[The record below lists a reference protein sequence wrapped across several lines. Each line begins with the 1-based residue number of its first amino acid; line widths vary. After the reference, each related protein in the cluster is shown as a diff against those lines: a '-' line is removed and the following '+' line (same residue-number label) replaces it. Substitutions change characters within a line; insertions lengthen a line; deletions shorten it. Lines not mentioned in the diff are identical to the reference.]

1 MSFNL
6 RPGTSLFGNITFTP
20 GTNENY
26 VAPPIHGTISTS
38 STSLTYYA
46 VSSDASDDNAT
57 NEGSVFIFNSSD
69 GSLVKE
75 LNVAGIDLQR
85 TQDRF
90 GFELE
95 SYGTKIFI
103 RSWGDDEAGGNV
115 GAVFVFD
122 ADDLDADPV
131 KLIPSP
137 VVDPVNANTQFG
149 TSIVASDD
157 KLFIGDSGSSD
168 NYAGIVYVYDL
179 SDLTAE
185 PTTLTIGGDK
195 DAFGKSLAIS
205 SGKLFVGASVANTV
219 YVYDLSD
226 LTASPQSFTDPTLS
240 NFGFELA
247 SNSSTVFVHSRH
259 GAGFISVYDATDLSY
274 ITKLTRSDG
283 NYFGWD
289 ISATEDY
296 LCTGSLF
303 MNKAFVYDLSD
314 LTASP
319 VELAVSGSSQLG
331 YSTNAKDNTFIV
343 GANEAAYVYDL
354 TDLNAAPLVLINDDG
369 ATGEFFGKYTAL
381 VYATSAPAPE
391 PASEQVSLVELYL
404 NATDSG
410 VVDSSS
416 NSHQLTAHSSIS
428 VVNDSPYNN
437 ETSMGFN
444 GNYLTTTDGVDF
456 SDNDFTI
463 ELWWYPTSTGR
474 QGLFHGSAGAD
485 WSIGIDYNSTY
496 NNPTLGFWASS
507 NGSTWDLVN
516 SDPGGNGVTTGEP
529 VQNAWNHIAYVRNG
543 STLTLYLNGV
553 NVGEVTGVTAS
564 IHDKTTTHG
573 MSIGTWWK
581 ATGWGGGPMSGNVAD
596 YRITL
601 DAVYTENFS
610 VPTEPVGD
618 YTVAVE
624 SSAPAPSESSTTYLT
639 NAIAQNISGDGAW
652 GVGAVSN
659 IGAWT
664 GTFDASTGKYT
675 KTSTGMWDSFLD
687 SIDLSGAD
695 QGDEF
700 WFIVGAENMSTEFG
714 SRGYL
719 WNWARTSSESP
730 KFFPVNDGGTAYI
743 QVRSDTGQF
752 EDNVGNFTPLNINLE
767 SGVIGAHTQLLLAN
781 RYTKSTGKM
790 DTWYSTENPSIGIEN
805 ITWTKLYNYDL
816 TPGESLTEIKLGG
829 LVREGTGQVIRLWD
843 ASTDNVPVQPSSPS
857 APEPISA
864 SDFTITGLSNNN
876 LYTSANGLSLLA
888 AGGSWSTYR
897 NLPAYLTGLL
907 ATGSVN
913 DGNDHS
919 WTIPTC
925 KVYMIRQPDW
935 QPVDLTG
942 WTLIESGTDYI
953 NYPHDSRYTNLDVYS
968 KDFTAGTYTFDNFS
982 AMYMFADPE

>member
-26 VAPPIHGTISTS
+26 VAPPTHGD
-38 STSLTYYA
+38 
-46 VSSDASDDNAT
+46 V
-57 NEGSVFIFNSSD
+57 
-69 GSLVKE
+69 
-75 LNVAGIDLQR
+75 
-85 TQDRF
+85 
-90 GFELE
+90 LE
-95 SYGTKIFI
+95 
-103 RSWGDDEAGGNV
+103 
-115 GAVFVFD
+115 
-122 ADDLDADPV
+122 
-131 KLIPSP
+131 
-137 VVDPVNANTQFG
+137 
-149 TSIVASDD
+149 
-157 KLFIGDSGSSD
+157 
-168 NYAGIVYVYDL
+168 
-179 SDLTAE
+179 
-185 PTTLTIGGDK
+185 
-195 DAFGKSLAIS
+195 
-205 SGKLFVGASVANTV
+205 
-219 YVYDLSD
+219 
-226 LTASPQSFTDPTLS
+226 
-240 NFGFELA
+240 
-247 SNSSTVFVHSRH
+247 
-259 GAGFISVYDATDLSY
+259 
-274 ITKLTRSDG
+274 
-283 NYFGWD
+283 
-289 ISATEDY
+289 
-296 LCTGSLF
+296 
-303 MNKAFVYDLSD
+303 
-314 LTASP
+314 
-319 VELAVSGSSQLG
+319 
-331 YSTNAKDNTFIV
+331 
-343 GANEAAYVYDL
+343 
-354 TDLNAAPLVLINDDG
+354 
-369 ATGEFFGKYTAL
+369 
-381 VYATSAPAPE
+381 
-391 PASEQVSLVELYL
+391 SLVELYL

-437 ETSMGFN
+437 GTSISFDGNGDYLTIPTSDSTVIGSGDFTFETWIKFDTIEHQNRYLRIAEAGPYTDSTGTWRLGTTGQNTQIGLTFSGTSINSNDHLSLNEWHHVAVSRSGTDVAMFINGVKQTQTMSSSANIDTALTHIGTQVLPETWFHGEMADIRLVKGTAVYTETFTPSTEELTAVAGTSLLISGNGGISDASPSSHTLSTYGNVTTTSDSPYSTGKSMGFN

-474 QGLFHGSAGAD
+474 QGLFHGSYGAD

-496 NNPTLGFWASS
+496 SNPTLGFWASS

-516 SDPGGNGVTTGEP
+516 SDPGGNGVTTGSP
-529 VQNAWNHIAYVRNG
+529 TQNAWNHIAYVRNG
-543 STLTLYLNGV
+543 STFTLYLNGV
-553 NVGEVTGVTAS
+553 NVGEVTGITES
-564 IHDKTTTHG
+564 IHNKTTTHG
-573 MSIGTWWK
+573 QSIGTWWK

-624 SSAPAPSESSTTYLT
+624 SP
-639 NAIAQNISGDGAW
+639 
-652 GVGAVSN
+652 
-659 IGAWT
+659 
-664 GTFDASTGKYT
+664 
-675 KTSTGMWDSFLD
+675 
-687 SIDLSGAD
+687 
-695 QGDEF
+695 
-700 WFIVGAENMSTEFG
+700 
-714 SRGYL
+714 
-719 WNWARTSSESP
+719 
-730 KFFPVNDGGTAYI
+730 
-743 QVRSDTGQF
+743 
-752 EDNVGNFTPLNINLE
+752 
-767 SGVIGAHTQLLLAN
+767 
-781 RYTKSTGKM
+781 
-790 DTWYSTENPSIGIEN
+790 
-805 ITWTKLYNYDL
+805 
-816 TPGESLTEIKLGG
+816 
-829 LVREGTGQVIRLWD
+829 
-843 ASTDNVPVQPSSPS
+843 

-864 SDFTITGLSNNN
+864 SDFTITGLSDNT